1 MPTQRPLRMTRIGR
15 YLGQVAVYVLF
26 AAVIG
31 YFSNSPAYTHLP
43 ADRALI
49 KLSFSHGGAP
59 ISECRRL
66 SAEEIAALPP
76 NMRRPLD
83 CPRQRVPVFVELA
96 IDGNVLYAAS
106 LPPAGLSGDGQSR
119 VYARFVVT
127 PGPHRVRVR
136 LRDTARTEGF
146 DHVAVRDLELRP
158 LQNLAID
165 FRAARG
171 GFIFE

>member
-1 MPTQRPLRMTRIGR
+1 MTRIAR
-15 YLGQVAVYVLF
+15 YLGQIAVYALF

-83 CPRQRVPVFVELA
+83 CPRERVPVVVELT
-96 IDGNVLYAAS
+96 IDGDVLYSAS

-119 VYARFVVT
+119 VYTQFVVP

-146 DHVAVRDLELRP
+146 DYEAVRELELRP
-158 LQNLAID
+158 LQNFVID
-165 FRAARG
+165 FRAERG